1 MAHAEGSGAGIAPIV
16 PMDEKFCVKL
26 FEVFCVTLDE
36 KLCVTISVGFEVNP
50 VTCPDPNTGAISDLK
65 LKVQLLLEPVVRKF
79 EKLLYPGLLLT
90 PEEDPATPEILVSQ
104 VGKLA
109 CVIEGSACTA
119 KEKKSKVLGGLDA
132 DKE

>member
-1 MAHAEGSGAGIAPIV
+1 MAHTDGSGAGIAPIV

-26 FEVFCVTLDE
+26 T
-36 KLCVTISVGFEVNP
+36 VGFRQLTSVHANP

-65 LKVQLLLEPVVRKF
+65 LNVQLPIEFPLMRKF

-90 PEEDPATPEILVSQ
+90 PNLEEDPATPEILVSQ

-109 CVIEGSACTA
+109 SVIEGSACTA
-119 KEKKSKVLGGLDA
+119 KEKKAKVPTGLDA